1 MIAQLQADNTHTTGV
16 YDFVVEGKPFPDAA
30 LVDQLRRILAGA
42 GIEVADRE
50 TAPPEFWRS
59 LLDAS
64 PVPTRSHYDKKE
76 GRYLSTG
83 LREVR
88 VRRDVLHRVVGALD
102 LGALAEE
109 DRQLLLD
116 LDAVTSGGSI
126 VFPPHRAWVAQMV
139 VDSFLPT
146 VRECSISVEGSKVH
160 LTPLPVVG
168 KVRIPKA
175 KLDAIAVDTKSENPR
190 LDRIQ
195 TATMHA
201 PIKDLLAE
209 ARRGTANP
217 KADGDKDSGGD
228 KIEIRCPRTSHADAR
243 KSAYV
248 ERYADGVGGSC
259 SGDCTGWG
267 SNYPGLIRAYHPRL
281 TWDEACVRAEQIL
294 GLEPWGSVPEAQR
307 VQGDEI
313 EALARIA
320 EQAAPLPD
328 PATMPMPVRKWDDE
342 PAPAPQAEEAPARE
356 PAAVHQ
362 QVPPAP
368 DEEPPPAPK
377 ELIAPSTSPAPSPPP
392 AASSIAQWLAQQPK
406 IGASE
411 EGWIAGRGLDPTVL
425 AMYVF
430 MRAASRSALPTWDG
444 ITVGDASFLT
454 EWAEVCVKTGHTLL
468 LPTVAESGAVVGVRA
483 RRTLGAHP
491 AKTKT
496 PSIQR
501 GKQRHTMPQRGVL
514 ANLHAIKALRGEA
527 PWPEW
532 TVIVEGEP
540 DFLTACQ
547 LYPAAAVISIYKGK
561 DAWTQALAAKIPDGS
576 KVALLVDVD
585 GPGRKYRRGV
595 VRSLGKR
602 VRFFDAPGR
611 KHDVNKL
618 LVDGKADTLTLDQLK
633 QIPVG
638 EHRELTELGNAR
650 RLHDEH
656 GGELAYHASSSK
668 WYVLVDGVWEAQ
680 AGKDCIAVRARIQ
693 ALAAAIEAEAEEAAT
708 EEGATRTLA
717 WARTSQKSS
726 VITATEKEARVLF
739 AIGDVFDDDP
749 FLIGVKNGVLDLR
762 TGELVEDPGPS
773 YVSRRLSVAW
783 DQNATAARWEKF
795 LEEIFLGDR
804 ELIAYMRR
812 TVGYWITGSAREQKF
827 WLLHGSKGGNGKG
840 TFLSIIQALLE
851 GLARPFKSSLICRRP
866 GQPGWDLSSL
876 EGLRL
881 AYINE
886 APRGGEL
893 SVEVLKNYV
902 SEDLLYGERKG
913 KDPKPFR
920 QTHKLAWAL
929 NDIPPLPNDPAM
941 FRRLQLVLFGAHFEN
956 PDETLGDALRA
967 ELPGILVWA
976 VAGAVEWYRDGL
988 RPPPCVVACA
998 ADLRDEADTVGRWVE
1013 ARCERDP
1020 LATVDRAVLHRAYQ
1034 AWAPGAGTRLLAASE
1049 FYTDLDRKGF
1059 AKVKVQGERSYRGL
1073 RLKVEHPGFEQ
1084 EIPDVTAI
1092 LDNLRN

>member
-1 MIAQLQADNTHTTGV
+1 MQTAQTVQNDTRITGS
-16 YDFVVEGKPFPDAA
+16 YHFRVEGKPAPDAS
-30 LVDQLRRILAGA
+30 LVAQLEEILRSA

-50 TAPPEFWRS
+50 TAPLEFWRS
-59 LLDAS
+59 LIDA
-64 PVPTRSHYDKKE
+64 PPKLMNAHYDAVKKS
-76 GRYLSTG
+76 YASTG
-83 LREVR
+83 LRDVK
-88 VRRDVLHRVVGALD
+88 VRRALLRQMMQELD
-102 LGALAEE
+102 LDLLAEQ
-109 DRQLLLD
+109 DRDMLLD
-116 LDAVTSGGSI
+116 LDATTNESI
-126 VFPPHRAWVAQMV
+126 TFPPHRAAAAYTLVE
-139 VDSFLPT
+139 SFLPT
-146 VRECSISVEGSKVH
+146 VRECSISVEGSTVR
-160 LTPLPVVG
+160 LTPLQVVG
-168 KVRIPKA
+168 RVRITKA

-190 LDRIQ
+190 LHRIQ
-195 TATMHA
+195 STTIHA
-201 PIKDLLAE
+201 PIKDLIAE
-209 ARRGTANP
+209 ARRGAVNP

-228 KIEIRCPRTSHADAR
+228 KIEIRCPGISHGDGRA
-243 KSAYV
+243 SAWV
-248 ERYADGVGGSC
+248 ERYTDGIGGGC
-259 SGDCTGWG
+259 SGCRGFG

-281 TWDEACVRAEQIL
+281 TWDQACAYAEAVL
-294 GLEPWGSVPEAQR
+294 GLTPWGEVPEGQR
-307 VQGDEI
+307 VQGDEF
-313 EALARIA
+313 EALAGIA

-328 PATMPMPVRKWDDE
+328 PATLPVRKWVGE
-342 PAPAPQAEEAPARE
+342 PATVHQTAQETQTDGQLPARAPQ
-356 PAAVHQ
+356 
-362 QVPPAP
+362 
-368 DEEPPPAPK
+368 
-377 ELIAPSTSPAPSPPP
+377 ELTAPSTSPAPSPPP
-392 AASSIAQWLAQQPK
+392 TASPLAQWLAGQPR

-411 EGWIAGRGLDPTVL
+411 EVWFAGRGLDPAVL
-425 AMYVF
+425 AVYVF
-430 MRAASRSALPTWDG
+430 MRAASRSALPAWDG
-444 ITVGDASFLT
+444 LTVGDAPFLA
-454 EWAEVCVKTGHTLL
+454 EWAEVCAKTGHTLL
-468 LPTVAESGAVVGVRA
+468 LPTVNESGAVVGVRA
-483 RRTLGAHP
+483 RRIIGTHP

-532 TVIVEGEP
+532 IIIVEGEP

-547 LYPAAAVISIYKGK
+547 IYPGAAVIGIYKGK
-561 DAWTQALAAKIPDGS
+561 ESWTQALAAKIPDGI
-576 KVALLVDVD
+576 KIALLVDVD
-585 GPGRKYRRGV
+585 GPGRKYRRSV

-602 VRFFDAPGR
+602 MRFFDAPGR
-611 KHDVNKL
+611 KDDVNKL
-618 LVDGKADTLTLDQLK
+618 LVDGKAGTLALDQLK

-656 GGELAYHASSSK
+656 GGELAYHASSGK
-668 WYVLVDGVWEAQ
+668 WYVLVDGVWEPQ

-717 WARTSQKSS
+717 WARMSQKSS

-739 AIGDVFDDDP
+739 AIGDVFDTDP

-762 TGELVEDPGPS
+762 TGDLVEDPGPS
-773 YVSRRLSVAW
+773 YVSRRLSIAW
-783 DQNATAARWEKF
+783 DPNATAARWEKF
-795 LEEIFLGDR
+795 LEEIFLGDKD
-804 ELIAYMRR
+804 LIAYMRR

-840 TFLSIIQALLE
+840 TFLSILQALLE

-886 APRGGEL
+886 APKGGEL

-929 NDIPPLPNDPAM
+929 NDIPSLPNDPAL
-941 FRRLQLVLFGAHFEN
+941 FRRLQLVLFGAHFEK

-967 ELPGILVWA
+967 ELAGILVWA

-988 RPPPCVVACA
+988 QPPPCVEACA
-998 ADLRDEADTVGRWVE
+998 ADLRDEADTVSRWVE
-1013 ARCERDP
+1013 ARCDRDP
-1020 LATVDRAVLHRAYQ
+1020 LAVTDRAVLHRAYQ
-1034 AWAPGAGTRLLAASE
+1034 AWAPGAGARLLAASE

-1059 AKVKVQGERSYRGL
+1059 AKVKVKGDRSYRGL
-1073 RLKVEHPGFEQ
+1073 RLHLEHHGFDQ
-1084 EIPDVTAI
+1084 EIPDVAVI
-1092 LDNLRN
+1092 MGSLGN